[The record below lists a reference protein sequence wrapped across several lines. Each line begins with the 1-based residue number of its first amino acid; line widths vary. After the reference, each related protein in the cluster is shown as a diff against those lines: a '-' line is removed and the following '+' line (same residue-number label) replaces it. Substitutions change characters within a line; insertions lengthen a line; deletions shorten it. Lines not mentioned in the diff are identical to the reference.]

1 MKTFKTIFV
10 FRLEA
15 LGRLP
20 LASLEAA
27 VGGSSHLIQSQLIL
41 KSHLLTNAKHQ
52 GILGLKISN
61 IHYDTDIDG
70 YSPCPHEGVVVSVER
85 GQAAEHVVIR
95 ADGLLP
101 LHGGGAAANRR

>member
-41 KSHLLTNAKHQ
+41 KSHLLTNAKHLSFKITFITTL
-52 GILGLKISN
+52 ILPC
-61 IHYDTDIDG
+61 DG
-70 YSPCPHEGVVVSVER
+70 YSHSPCPHEGVVVSIER

>member
-41 KSHLLTNAKHQ
+41 KSHLLTMRS
-52 GILGLKISN
+52 ISRFIKDN
-61 IHYDTDIDG
+61 IHYDTDI
-70 YSPCPHEGVVVSVER
+70 
-85 GQAAEHVVIR
+85 AM
-95 ADGLLP
+95 
-101 LHGGGAAANRR
+101 

>member
-41 KSHLLTNAKHQ
+41 KSHLLTNAKH
-52 GILGLKISN
+52 LGLKISN
-61 IHYDTDIDG
+61 IHYDTDI
-70 YSPCPHEGVVVSVER
+70 
-85 GQAAEHVVIR
+85 AM
-95 ADGLLP
+95 
-101 LHGGGAAANRR
+101 

>member
-27 VGGSSHLIQSQLIL
+27 VGGSSHLIPHTESVNL
-41 KSHLLTNAKHQ
+41 KKSSLDNAKHLQ
-52 GILGLKISN
+52 
-61 IHYDTDIDG
+61 
-70 YSPCPHEGVVVSVER
+70 V
-85 GQAAEHVVIR
+85 
-95 ADGLLP
+95 
-101 LHGGGAAANRR
+101 

>member
-41 KSHLLTNAKHQ
+41 KSHLLTNAKHLQ
-52 GILGLKISN
+52 V
-61 IHYDTDIDG
+61 Y
-70 YSPCPHEGVVVSVER
+70 
-85 GQAAEHVVIR
+85 
-95 ADGLLP
+95 
-101 LHGGGAAANRR
+101 